1 MMLRAARTEEVTRS
15 VRGLSTTSIERDFG
29 ECARVTDDNVA
40 DLYPWRGVYNAIR
53 ASILEGTYAP
63 GERLVEQQLA
73 NRFGTSR
80 GPIRTALQ
88 ELERTGLIVSVDR
101 RGTFVRQLSPADVEE
116 IISLWMVLWPFALER
131 AMARLGADARASLEE
146 FKAQVPRDPDGETLL
161 AQGVDFVRVILRI
174 ADHQRLLEIFES
186 LIIQAQARAFFVD
199 SDESETWKPRAGD
212 LLAICDALLDGNLEA
227 AVGGS
232 NPWVGAYQ
240 GWLAEH
246 PLTPP
251 ELGR

>member
-1 MMLRAARTEEVTRS
+1 M
-15 VRGLSTTSIERDFG
+15 
-29 ECARVTDDNVA
+29 TDDNVA

-53 ASILEGTYAP
+53 ASILEGTYSP

-88 ELERTGLIVSVDR
+88 ELERTGLIVSIDR

-131 AMARLGADARASLEE
+131 AMARLGAEARASLEE
-146 FKAQVPRDPDGETLL
+146 FKVQMPSEADGETLL
-161 AQGVDFVRVILRI
+161 AKGVDFVRLILRI
-174 ADHQRLLEIFES
+174 AGHQRLVEIAES
-186 LIIQAQARAFFVD
+186 LIIQAQARAFFVE
-199 SDESETWKPRAGD
+199 SDESETWKPRAAD
-212 LLAICDALLDGNLEA
+212 LVGICDALLHGDLEA
-227 AVGGS
+227 AIGGS

-240 GWLAEH
+240 SWLADH
-246 PLTPP
+246 PLPP
-251 ELGR
+251 PGLGR